1 MQLVTPIL
9 RKSIALITSFI
20 FVGAAIA
27 QQDVRLVKGV
37 FTEKVLAEISVNKG
51 TRERSKRIAEF
62 KINPSNQSFVF
73 AIPDDSV
80 MNYSVQIKF
89 MKTGAHHPVLEKM
102 SAIPLS
108 LEANHSYS
116 LAITPSLLNTDKKQG
131 WEL

>member
-80 MNYSVQIKF
+80 
-89 MKTGAHHPVLEKM
+89 
-102 SAIPLS
+102 
-108 LEANHSYS
+108 
-116 LAITPSLLNTDKKQG
+116 
-131 WEL
+131 